1 MGFWGNIY
9 KKYDVEYGGCYFSY
23 AFDECVGLLNELDI
37 DLILFEDE
45 NSSII
50 ELNREKLLSIDISQV
65 EHEELKDF
73 LEEAIE
79 VANTADYSKKYG
91 YVRVEWF

>member
-1 MGFWGNIY
+1 MGFRGNIY
-9 KKYDVEYGGCYFSY
+9 RKYDVEYGGCYFNY
-23 AFDECVGLLNELDI
+23 GFDDCVELLSELDS

-65 EHEELKDF
+65 EHEELKGF

-79 VANTADYSKKYG
+79 VANTADYSKKHG